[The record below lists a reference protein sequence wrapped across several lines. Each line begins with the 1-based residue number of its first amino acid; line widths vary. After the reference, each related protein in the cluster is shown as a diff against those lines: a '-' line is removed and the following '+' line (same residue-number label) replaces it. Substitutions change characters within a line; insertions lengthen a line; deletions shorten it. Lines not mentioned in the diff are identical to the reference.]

1 MNLTTAIFCAAG
13 VLSGVYAL
21 KRARFRDFLLSS
33 CLGLGALFA
42 ADLLLGFAGRNMP
55 VDVFTVTTATVGGM
69 PGVILITV
77 LQAMLPVQ

>member
-1 MNLTTAIFCAAG
+1 MNVTTAIFCAIGA
-13 VLSGVYAL
+13 VPAVYAL
-21 KRARFRDFLLSS
+21 KRVRVRDLLLSA

-55 VDVFTVTTATVGGM
+55 INLFSLLSAAVGGV
-69 PGVILITV
+69 PGVILITP